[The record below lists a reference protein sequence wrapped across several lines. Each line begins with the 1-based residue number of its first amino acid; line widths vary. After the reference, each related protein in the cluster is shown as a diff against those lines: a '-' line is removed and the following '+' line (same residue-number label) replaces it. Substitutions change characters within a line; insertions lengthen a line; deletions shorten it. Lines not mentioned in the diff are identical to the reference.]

1 MDSLLTQVKC
11 GTVTFNNNYKDGIL
25 DKALN
30 KLENISAEAQAYF
43 NKWSKDKDLVSIAN
57 AERDRAVLKYENL
70 KSQAKVLQVHLETA
84 KNSLSAAKNLKQ
96 NIVLVN
102 KQNNTL
108 KRIIKEHG
116 LDPDILFKAKAA
128 ADPNL
133 LSHGDAT
140 NQEERIL
147 KNLDSAAED
156 LISSGVISGVGERG
170 TATMEEAVGEE
181 SRVELSK
188 EKEGFEN

>member
-1 MDSLLTQVKC
+1 MDSLLTQVRC
-11 GTVTFNNNYKDGIL
+11 GTVTFNNDYKDGIL

-116 LDPDILFKAKAA
+116 LDPDILFKAKAV

-140 NQEERIL
+140 NQEERII
-147 KNLDSAAED
+147 KNLDSAVED
-156 LISSGVISGVGERG
+156 LISSGVISSVGERG
-170 TATMEEAVGEE
+170 AARVEEAVGEE
-181 SRVELSK
+181 SRAEFSK
-188 EKEGFEN
+188 EKEGFQN

>member
-1 MDSLLTQVKC
+1 L
-11 GTVTFNNNYKDGIL
+11 I
-25 DKALN
+25 
-30 KLENISAEAQAYF
+30 E
-43 NKWSKDKDLVSIAN
+43 W
-57 AERDRAVLKYENL
+57 ERR
-70 KSQAKVLQVHLETA
+70 AKVLINEIISRYENYWQRD
-84 KNSLSAAKNLKQ
+84 SLY
-96 NIVLVN
+96 
-102 KQNNTL
+102 
-108 KRIIKEHG
+108 
-116 LDPDILFKAKAA
+116 AA

-170 TATMEEAVGEE
+170 TATVEEAVGEE
-181 SRVELSK
+181 SRGVELDK

>member
-1 MDSLLTQVKC
+1 M
-11 GTVTFNNNYKDGIL
+11 
-25 DKALN
+25 
-30 KLENISAEAQAYF
+30 
-43 NKWSKDKDLVSIAN
+43 
-57 AERDRAVLKYENL
+57 KYENL

-84 KNSLSAAKNLKQ
+84 KNSLSTAKNMKQ

-108 KRIIKEHG
+108 KRIIKELG
-116 LDPDILFKAKAA
+116 LDPDILFKEKAA

-156 LISSGVISGVGERG
+156 LICSGVISGVGERG
-170 TATMEEAVGEE
+170 AARVVEAVGEE
-181 SRVELSK
+181 STVEVSK
-188 EKEGFEN
+188 EKEASQN

>member
-1 MDSLLTQVKC
+1 M
-11 GTVTFNNNYKDGIL
+11 
-25 DKALN
+25 
-30 KLENISAEAQAYF
+30 
-43 NKWSKDKDLVSIAN
+43 
-57 AERDRAVLKYENL
+57 KYENL
-70 KSQAKVLQVHLETA
+70 KSQAKVLQVHLEIA

-133 LSHGDAT
+133 LSYGDVT
-140 NQEERIL
+140 NQEERII
-147 KNLDSAAED
+147 KNLDSVAED
-156 LISSGVISGVGERG
+156 LISSGVISVVGERG
-170 TATMEEAVGEE
+170 AA
-181 SRVELSK
+181 RVE
-188 EKEGFEN
+188 EVVG

>member
-1 MDSLLTQVKC
+1 M
-11 GTVTFNNNYKDGIL
+11 
-25 DKALN
+25 
-30 KLENISAEAQAYF
+30 
-43 NKWSKDKDLVSIAN
+43 
-57 AERDRAVLKYENL
+57 KYENL

-84 KNSLSAAKNLKQ
+84 KNNLSTAKKLKQ

-116 LDPDILFKAKAA
+116 LDPEILFKAKAV

-140 NQEERIL
+140 NQEEIII
-147 KNLDSAAED
+147 KNLDSATED
-156 LISSGVISGVGERG
+156 LISSGVISAIGKRV
-170 TATMEEAVGEE
+170 TTIVEEAVGEG
-181 SRVELSK
+181 SRGVQLDK
-188 EKEGFEN
+188 EKEG

>member
-1 MDSLLTQVKC
+1 M
-11 GTVTFNNNYKDGIL
+11 
-25 DKALN
+25 
-30 KLENISAEAQAYF
+30 
-43 NKWSKDKDLVSIAN
+43 
-57 AERDRAVLKYENL
+57 KYENL

-116 LDPDILFKAKAA
+116 LDPDILFKAKAV

-140 NQEERIL
+140 NQEERII

-156 LISSGVISGVGERG
+156 LISSGIIFAVGERV
-170 TATMEEAVGEE
+170 TTIVEEAVGEG
-181 SRVELSK
+181 SRGVQLDK
-188 EKEGFEN
+188 EKEG